1 MLIMF
6 NSSLVNFMV
15 RELADDMVMSQMY
28 HIPPNKKKVGQ
39 GKILGL
45 DDPIIPQTDQ
55 EHHTS
60 KKIFCRKHEITEM
73 KPFA

>member
-28 HIPPNKKKVGQ
+28 HIPPNKKKQDRVRFQ
-39 GKILGL
+39 DWMIQSFHKLIKNTT
-45 DDPIIPQTDQ
+45 QV
-55 EHHTS
+55 
-60 KKIFCRKHEITEM
+60 KKY
-73 KPFA
+73 FAENTR